1 MATASSSQQQEQ
13 VFEKFEAYD
22 FENDVTF
29 QAGLKSIVSNN
40 QNRSEKEQQE
50 AIQNA
55 RYFYFARFIQNFDHS
70 QYKEWRAQRSSSTG
84 VSSEERRE
92 NKEQE
97 QGSSMQVE
105 SQSSSAEVASNTAA
119 SDPSYPK
126 SFQEI
131 CELIAT
137 GQPIPGIRQIPNN
150 LAEGTPSEPAMA
162 PRLKPW
168 EQKKAA
174 TAPASAS
181 TSGTQEEPTLNA

>member
-119 SDPSYPK
+119 S
-126 SFQEI
+126 
-131 CELIAT
+131 
-137 GQPIPGIRQIPNN
+137 GIRQIPNN